1 MSWIRLGVLKRKSA
15 NKRRIVR
22 QWLTDPHRV
31 GPKAESRRNQL
42 RKCVID
48 FNSIPLHFCYIG

>member
-15 NKRRIVR
+15 NKRRIGR

-31 GPKAESRRNQL
+31 GPKAESRRN
-42 RKCVID
+42 
-48 FNSIPLHFCYIG
+48 